1 MPSIMGFL
9 DSMRDRA
16 LMVLLG
22 CSLRDKLRVFCS
34 ISLDL
39 IPRRLKSHALYPRL
53 RGLVEG
59 LLIKGAR
66 VSRDGV
72 RYVLVDYESL
82 YIISS
87 LKFESEVIRHLRVG
101 EGEVFV
107 DVGAHIGKYALKI
120 AKTVR
125 NSLVVA
131 VEPNPK
137 NFEALR
143 RGIELNGLGNV
154 IALNVAA
161 WHRKEK
167 MKLFLWDSGGGS
179 SLKKDV
185 GLGYVIVQ
193 AEPLDDVLERIGV
206 RHVDWMK
213 IDVEWAENEVLQ
225 GLRRTIERC
234 RPKIIF
240 ESWDAEQPIKYLE
253 RYGYRCKYL
262 GEGNH
267 IAIPSLGP

>member
-9 DSMRDRA
+9 KSTRDRA

-22 CSLRDKLRVFCS
+22 CSLRDKPRVFCS

-53 RGLVEG
+53 RELVEG

-72 RYVLVDYESL
+72 RYVLVDYWSL
-82 YIISS
+82 YVISS
-87 LKFESEVIRHLRVG
+87 TKFEPEVIRHLRVG

-107 DVGAHIGKYALKI
+107 DVGAHIGEYALKI

-143 RGIELNGLGNV
+143 RGVELNGLGNV

-167 MKLFLWDSGGGS
+167 MKLFLWDSGRSG
-179 SLKKDV
+179 LKKDA

-213 IDVEWAENEVLQ
+213 IDVEGAENEVLQ

-262 GEGNH
+262 GEDNY

>member
-1 MPSIMGFL
+1 MGFL
-9 DSMRDRA
+9 KSTRDRA

-22 CSLRDKLRVFCS
+22 YSLRDKLRVFCS

-143 RGIELNGLGNV
+143 RGVELNGLGNV

-167 MKLFLWDSGGGS
+167 VKLFLRTSGGH
-179 SLKKDV
+179 SLKKERDM

-213 IDVEWAENEVLQ
+213 IDVEGAENEVLQ

-262 GEGNH
+262 GEDNY